1 MAISFKWSVIKVQ
14 VTENKLIV
22 KVDLLVTGTNGE
34 NSASANYVQDLIRSD
49 TFIPF
54 EQLTEQQVL
63 NWCFEPKTITWK
75 DQDDVEQTTT
85 KYLKD
90 EGETQVSGQIARQ
103 LAKIAIE
110 PNLPWA
116 V

>member
-22 KVDLLVTGTNGE
+22 KVDLLVTGTNDE
-34 NSASANYVQDLIRSD
+34 NSASASYVQDLIRSD

-90 EGETQVSGQIARQ
+90 EGEEQVTDQIKRQ
-103 LAKIAIE
+103 LAQKVAE
-110 PNLPWA
+110 PVLPWA
-116 V
+116 